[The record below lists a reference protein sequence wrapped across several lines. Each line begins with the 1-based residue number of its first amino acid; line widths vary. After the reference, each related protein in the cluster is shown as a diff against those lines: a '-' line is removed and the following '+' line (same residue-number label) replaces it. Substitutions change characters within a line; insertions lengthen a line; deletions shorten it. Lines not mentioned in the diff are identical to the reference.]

1 MDLAPVIAR
10 IRSQVTALKFVGGAA
25 DLAAAAED
33 LKIAPAAYV
42 YALAERA
49 ARSGGIGYVAQ
60 QVTARFGVVI
70 AARNLRDARGEAAA
84 ADLEPLRTSVRAAL
98 VGWAPAAGYD
108 RCEYVGGRLLQL
120 AQAVLWWQDDFETTY
135 AIKG

>member
-1 MDLAPVIAR
+1 MDLAPIIDR
-10 IRSQVTALKFVGGAA
+10 IKSQVTAFKFVGGAA
-25 DLAAAAED
+25 DLAAAEQD
-33 LKIAPAAYV
+33 LKLAPAAYI
-42 YALAERA
+42 YPIAERA

-84 ADLEPLRTSVRAAL
+84 ADLEPLRTSVRTAL
-98 VGWAPAAGYD
+98 VGWSPAAGYD

-120 AQAVLWWQDDFETTY
+120 AQAVLWWQDDYETRH